1 MKTWLKIV
9 LISTGVFFLFLSA
22 VWFLAWASSGFPMF
36 ILAEFIFLFI
46 LGAVPIAIVVVLSR
60 KEKPPE
66 YHIDQRIEIKADD
79 LVGGDKSYEKLK
91 CQNCGAGLESKDVKF
106 TDMGMIV
113 KCPYCEQVYA
123 VEEKP
128 KW

>member
-9 LISTGVFFLFLSA
+9 LISMGVFFLLLSA
-22 VWFLAWASSGFPMF
+22 IWFLAWASSDFPVIILIEF
-36 ILAEFIFLFI
+36 ILLFI
-46 LGAVPIAIVVVLSR
+46 LGAAPILVVVLLSR

-66 YHIDQRIEIKADD
+66 YHIDQKIEIKADE

-91 CQNCGAGLESKDVKF
+91 CQNCGASLGSKDVKF

-113 KCPYCEQVYA
+113 KCPYCDQVYA